1 MCNDAETLGASNSL
15 HISVQYSDYVQYI
28 EALVFL
34 PQVYI
39 TTVQS
44 CKSDIAKQGFF
55 SERD

>member
-1 MCNDAETLGASNSL
+1 MCNDARRWAPLTRYTFPCNTATMYL
-15 HISVQYSDYVQYI
+15 